1 MVKKEKKQ
9 KKPLKQQNKNDLPVF
24 DSDHDFL
31 RAFIKNDEIN
41 TTHKEDNGIDP
52 PKKIQ
57 INKHGIEVIDTLPI
71 DNNLTETKE
80 NFSELLEE
88 SFKKRKVKSEN
99 KPSPMPVKKRLKR
112 YPPVEADLD
121 LHGYNTIGA
130 QVKTRS
136 FITSCKHQGFFTL
149 RIIVGKGLHSA
160 TGPVLPDVVEDV
172 VRQMKKQDQVIF
184 YEWDKKKKT
193 RSGALIVYLKQFEQF
208 E

>member
-1 MVKKEKKQ
+1 MVNKEKKEKKA
-9 KKPLKQQNKNDLPVF
+9 LKQQNKNDLPVF

-31 RAFIKNDEIN
+31 KAFIKKDEIK
-41 TTHKEDNGIDP
+41 TKHQEDNGIDP
-52 PKKIQ
+52 RKKIQ
-57 INKHGIEVIDTLPI
+57 INKHGIEVINTLPV
-71 DNNLTETKE
+71 DHNFTETKE

-88 SFKKRKVKSEN
+88 SFKKRKVKPTN

-112 YPPVEADLD
+112 YPPVEAELD

-136 FITSCKHQGFFTL
+136 FISSCKHQGFFTL
-149 RIIVGKGLHSA
+149 RIIVGKGLHSD

-172 VRQMKKQDQVIF
+172 VKEMKKQDQVIF
-184 YEWDKKKKT
+184 YEWDKKKKA